1 MRRKFLQL
9 LLDLMIISAG
19 IVVCFDNQLTWVE
32 NIYISDIL
40 SFGAIL
46 LTTLISLLT
55 SQLNIGKEF
64 NDLDSK
70 ILLDFALDPIISP
83 PGLAYLILT
92 GILFT
97 ISPQKITKLFY
108 TLFLFYI
115 LICLIVAIV
124 NLIRWIKNN
133 PAKDGEQFRD
143 KARFEY
149 LKNLIVNMS

>member
-108 TLFLFYI
+108 TLFYFI
-115 LICLIVAIV
+115 
-124 NLIRWIKNN
+124 
-133 PAKDGEQFRD
+133 F
-143 KARFEY
+143 
-149 LKNLIVNMS
+149 